1 MVRVVGFEP
10 TRLAAQEPKSCMSTI
25 SIIPAYEQP
34 EDAFGCYLF
43 YEIIREK
50 SRKSEKPSLR

>member
-10 TRLAAQEPKSCMSTI
+10 TRLSAQEPKSCMSTI

-34 EDAFGCYLF
+34 RGIPAVIL
-43 YEIIREK
+43 
-50 SRKSEKPSLR
+50 L